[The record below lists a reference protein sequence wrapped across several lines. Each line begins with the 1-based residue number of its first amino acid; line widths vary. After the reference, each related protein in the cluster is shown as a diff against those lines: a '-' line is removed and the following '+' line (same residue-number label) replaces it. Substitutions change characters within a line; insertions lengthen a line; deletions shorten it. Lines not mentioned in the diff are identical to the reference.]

1 MLSHEKKVFIE
12 KLFDSQEIFEKNIL
26 DVKNKED
33 REEVLRILS
42 KQIVRI
48 LLREELNFLYMD
60 SLVDFKL
67 SLIPNILFKELANE
81 WVYYATENLAYSRSD
96 AISEIK
102 EKTKVG
108 FLLKL
113 AKKYYSEY
121 GNYFYEEIADTFI
134 ELVDYM
140 PNPTLNNELI
150 KEVMQSKFVKKQNIS
165 VIHNYHQLWSR
176 VKNAHNNKNKQVSK
190 IQIKI
195 TEALANEDQKLVKKY
210 EYDEEV
216 LTEKSLAY
224 FDEAVKRLRDNMLLY
239 MMEMK

>member
-1 MLSHEKKVFIE
+1 MLSHEKKVFVD
-12 KLFDSQEIFEKNIL
+12 KLFNSQNVFEKNIL
-26 DVKNKED
+26 DVKNEDD

-42 KQIVRI
+42 KRIVRI
-48 LLREELNFLYMD
+48 LLREELSFLYMS
-60 SLVDFKL
+60 SLKYFKP

-81 WVYYATENLAYSRSD
+81 WVHYATESLGYSRD
-96 AISEIK
+96 EAISEMK
-102 EKTKVG
+102 EKKRVV
-108 FLLKL
+108 FLLKV
-113 AKKYYSEY
+113 ANEYYKEY
-121 GNYFYEEIADTFI
+121 QNYFYEEIADTFI

-150 KEVMQSKFVKKQNIS
+150 KEVMQSGFVKKQNIS
-165 VIHNYHQLWSR
+165 IIHNYHQLWSR

-190 IQIKI
+190 MQIRI
-195 TEALANEDQKLVKKY
+195 TEALANGDKKLVKKY

-239 MMEMK
+239 MMEIK